1 MEPLTP
7 GPNPQPFPGAAA
19 ADMPLLEPG
28 AWVGRFQ
35 VEALLGRG
43 GMGAVYRVRDS
54 VLERTVALK
63 AIRFGT
69 VGDPAVLTRFR
80 REAMALAQLNN
91 PNVCQVHDW
100 LEWGDGAFIA
110 MEFIEGRT
118 LTEAAPGLDL
128 PAKLKVVRSIAQALE
143 AAHAKGIVHRDLKP
157 GNIMVDLEGQ
167 VKVLD
172 FGLARFVAAGEG
184 LGQTPDPDQ
193 VWSFPEEPT
202 FTSIVPAE
210 PGEHPT
216 RVAQDRGG
224 TSPSSEQGSLTEL
237 GAFLGSP
244 AYASPEQIARFPV
257 GPPSDIF
264 ALGIVAW
271 ELLLGE
277 HPFPGK
283 GAERQAAIVA
293 GRHRSLRGRK
303 LHPRLATLLR
313 SMLTRNPSGRPSA
326 HRVVDSLNRHLKP
339 ISIQVWLAV
348 MAASLVL
355 GLGLAYALLGRGIV
369 ADLVKDRPPRLV
381 VLPIQNDTGDP
392 ALGPLAEVGMTEL
405 LATALRDSPGLTV
418 VDGDAVTRAL
428 NTFRLE
434 PGRRLDPEQQAQ
446 VLKVLGAP
454 LYLQGALTRGAQ
466 PGNLRFTYALR
477 ARSGQAR
484 HQGQVAVTQTGG
496 FVPYAL
502 VDPAARDLLRKVSPL
517 GPGPSHGAPPP
528 AAAYAAYA
536 TGKALFLKGDFKGS
550 EPLLR
555 DAAYQAP
562 AFSMAVTAYASC
574 LRRLGGEQAAAVTNW
589 AIMAARATGD
599 RWAEGRALG
608 LQAFLARDRG
618 DLEEAERLRRTT
630 LDLAGTLHDLD
641 GATVATNHLGLIAA
655 ERGQDQQAQAYYL
668 QSLEQARQLADQSYI
683 ALAQNNLANLALKGG
698 DLQGASARYREV
710 LQTQSSVGN
719 HFGEA
724 LALNNLGVVALTTV
738 NLAEAETTLGQ
749 ALAIRQTAGD
759 RAGLATTLRNLG
771 ILGLMKGELDQAQ
784 ARYEQALV
792 AAQACGVRAIE
803 AECAFCL
810 ADLLRLRQRFRPAQV
825 AYRKALDLL
834 SAGVTPHVRAGAM
847 AGLAECDARLTPGRS
862 KEALCQLDG
871 LAPAFQD
878 SPYVQRARAWVQ
890 FLAGNRAQAL
900 EALGRAQADPSRTAP
915 EIQGE
920 LAMMKRVFSRATA
933 PSS

>member
-7 GPNPQPFPGAAA
+7 GPHPQHLAGSA

-28 AWVGRFQ
+28 AWIGRFQ

-69 VGDPAVLTRFR
+69 VGDPAILTRFR

-91 PNVCQVHDW
+91 AHVCQVHDW
-100 LEWGDGAFIA
+100 LEWGEGAFIA
-110 MEFIEGRT
+110 MEFIEGQT
-118 LTEAAPGLDL
+118 LAEAAPGLDL
-128 PAKLKVVRSIAQALE
+128 PAKLQVLRSIAQALE

-157 GNIMVDLEGQ
+157 GNIMVDREGQ

-172 FGLARFVAAGEG
+172 FGLARFVAAGEK
-184 LGQTPDPDQ
+184 LAQSPDPDQ
-193 VWSFPEEPT
+193 VWAFPEEPT
-202 FTSIVPAE
+202 FTSIIPPA
-210 PGEHPT
+210 PGDHATQVALDPT
-216 RVAQDRGG
+216 VTAAASDHGA
-224 TSPSSEQGSLTEL
+224 LTEL
-237 GAFLGSP
+237 GAFMGSP

-271 ELLLGE
+271 ELLLEE

-283 GAERQAAIVA
+283 GVERQAAIVA
-293 GRHRSLRGRK
+293 GRHKSLRGRK

-313 SMLTRNPSGRPSA
+313 AMLTRNPSARPSA
-326 HRVVDSLNRHLKP
+326 HRVVESLNRHLKP
-339 ISIQVWLAV
+339 FPLPAWIAV
-348 MAASLVL
+348 IAASLLL
-355 GLGLAYALLGRGIV
+355 GLGIAYPLLGRGIV

-381 VLPIQNDTGDP
+381 VLPIQNETGDP

-405 LATALRDSPGLTV
+405 MATALRDSPSLTV
-418 VDGDAVTRAL
+418 VDGEAVGRAL
-428 NTFRLE
+428 SSFRLE
-434 PGRRLDPEQQAQ
+434 PGRPLDPEQQAQ

-454 LYLQGALTRGAQ
+454 LYLQGTLTRGARAGTLQ
-466 PGNLRFTYALR
+466 FTYALKS
-477 ARSGQAR
+477 RSGQAR
-484 HQGQVAVTQTGG
+484 HQGQVATQAGG
-496 FVPYAL
+496 FVAYAL

-517 GPGPSHGAPPP
+517 GPGPAHGAPPP
-528 AAAYAAYA
+528 AAAFAAYA

-574 LRRLGGEQAAAVTNW
+574 LRRLGREPAAAVTNW
-589 AIMAARATGD
+589 ALMAARATGD
-599 RWAEGRALG
+599 RWAEGRAVG
-608 LQAFLARDRG
+608 LQAYLARDRG

-630 LDLAGTLHDLD
+630 LALAETLHDLD

-655 ERGQDQQAQAYYL
+655 ERGQDQQAQTYYA

-683 ALAQNNLANLALKGG
+683 ALAQNNLANLALKRG
-698 DLQGASARYREV
+698 DFQGAATRYREV

-719 HFGEA
+719 RFGEA
-724 LALNNLGVVALTTV
+724 LALNNLGVVALTTG
-738 NLAEAETTLGQ
+738 NLAEAETSLGR

-759 RAGLATTLRNLG
+759 RAGLATSLRNLG
-771 ILGLMKGELDQAQ
+771 ILWLMKGDLEQAQ

-810 ADLLRLRQRFRPAQV
+810 GDLLRLRQRFRPAHE

-834 SAGVTPHVRAGAM
+834 ATGVTPQVRAGAS
-847 AGLAECDARLTPGRS
+847 AGMAECEARLAPGRL
-862 KEALCQLDG
+862 KEPLRQLDAM
-871 LAPAFQD
+871 APAFQD
-878 SPYVQRARAWVQ
+878 SPYVQRARAWIQ

-900 EALGRAQADPSRTAP
+900 ETVGRAQADPSRTAP

-920 LAMMKRVFSRATA
+920 LAMMKRWFSRASTG